1 MRPPSLH
8 RSMHLIVRSIATGL
22 TSLALAA
29 GLTAQQPTPAAPLP
43 PIRPSTGDTSPFR
56 QLELPTPNAF
66 RSASGMPGPLYWQQK
81 ADYNIR
87 VSLDTADHSIHGTEM
102 LTYTN
107 NSPDTLRYLW
117 IQVDENINSPDN
129 RMAVLQGPDP
139 NQEPGFHGGVTIEHL
154 NVVRPGAARGAT
166 TSAPLSFRVNST
178 MMRVDLDRPLA
189 PKGVVKLDIAWHHQI
204 PLNGRTGRTKQGN
217 LGWLYQVAEWY
228 PRMAVYDD
236 VRGWN
241 VDQYIGTGE
250 FYLDYGDFDVTI
262 TMPAG
267 FTVTA
272 TGVLQNPAEVL
283 PAMIRARLAA
293 AARSDTIVRIIRPD
307 EVGSAALLPAN
318 AGATR
323 TWKFH
328 ADNVHDFAWA
338 AAPNYLWDASSW
350 DGILMQAFYPPD
362 QIGSWRT
369 AADMTRHSI
378 KAHSRWF
385 HYPYPVATSA
395 QGPVGG
401 MEYPMMTFDDDQNE
415 KELYYTIAHEQGHEW
430 YPMIVGSQE
439 RLYPW
444 MDEGF
449 NTFIDW
455 FSFRDRYPTDTV
467 RIQSLEFGAMSAW
480 QKFLDRHLSE
490 SPIIEAHDRGNSAA
504 SGGWNAYGKPAV
516 ALHFLRE
523 QVLDS
528 TVFDRAFA
536 EYTRRWAFRHP
547 TPADFFRSI
556 DDGVG
561 EDLSWFWRSWFLR
574 TDHLDQ
580 SVDSVVVGTFRGAR
594 IAKLYLTSRREMV
607 APVEMRIT
615 NSDGSVRMLK
625 LPVETWLRGT
635 TAVVPLG
642 IAGDVVPVKIELDPR
657 KVYPDVDRT
666 NNTWTAPGGGH

>member
-1 MRPPSLH
+1 MRRPPRRMITLLGRTL
-8 RSMHLIVRSIATGL
+8 RSTVAVAWCSVA
-22 TSLALAA
+22 SLA
-29 GLTAQQPTPAAPLP
+29 AQQPATPASG
-43 PIRPSTGDTSPFR
+43 PIRASTSDTSPFR

-81 ADYNIR
+81 ADYDIK
-87 VSLDTADHSIHGTEM
+87 VSLDTADHTIHGVET

-117 IQVDENINSPDN
+117 IQVDENINAASN
-129 RMAVLQGPDP
+129 RMAIFANPARR
-139 NQEPGFHGGVTIEHL
+139 QEPGFTGGVSIERL
-154 NVVRPGAARGAT
+154 NVLRAGAGPRAAS
-166 TSAPLSFRVNST
+166 TSTALTYRINST
-178 MMRVDLDRPLA
+178 MMRVDLDRPL
-189 PKGVVKLDIAWHHQI
+189 PSKGVVRLDIAWHHQI
-204 PLNGRTGRTKQGN
+204 PANGRTGRTQQGA

-241 VDQYIGTGE
+241 TDQYIGNGE
-250 FYLDYGDFDVTI
+250 FYLEYGDFNVAI

-283 PAMIRARLAA
+283 PALIRTRLAA
-293 AARSDTIVRIIRPD
+293 AAHSDTIVRIIRPD
-307 EVGSAALLPAN
+307 EVGTPELLPAR
-318 AGATR
+318 AGASR
-323 TWKFH
+323 TWRFH
-328 ADNVHDFAWA
+328 AVNVRDFAWA
-338 AAPNYLWDASSW
+338 TAPNYLWDASSW
-350 DGILMQAFYPPD
+350 DGILMQAFYPPSE
-362 QIGSWRT
+362 IGSWRT
-369 AADMTRHSI
+369 AADMTRHSV

-455 FSFRDRYPTDTV
+455 FSFRDRYPTDTT
-467 RIQSLEFGAMSAW
+467 RIQSLEFGSMKAW
-480 QKFLDRHLSE
+480 QQFLARHASE
-490 SPIIEAHDRGNSAA
+490 SPIMEAADRGTSAA
-504 SGGWNAYGKPAV
+504 SGGWNAYGRPAV
-516 ALHFLRE
+516 GLHFLRE
-523 QVLDS
+523 QVVDS
-528 TVFDRAFA
+528 TAFDAAFA

-547 TPADFFRSI
+547 MPADFFRSI
-556 DDGVG
+556 NDGLG
-561 EDLSWFWRSWFLR
+561 EDLSWFWRSWFFR

-580 SVDSVVVGTFRGAR
+580 AIDSVQVVTKDGQATAT
-594 IAKLYLTSRREMV
+594 LYLSSRSEMI
-607 APVEMRIT
+607 APVELKIT
-615 NSDGSVRMLK
+615 GADGSVRTVK

-635 TAVVPLG
+635 VARWRTITPA
-642 IAGDVVPVKIELDPR
+642 AAVPVRVEIDPR
-657 KVYPDVDRT
+657 LVYPDVDRS
-666 NNTWTAPGGGH
+666 NNVWPATGGR

>member
-1 MRPPSLH
+1 MRLPL
-8 RSMHLIVRSIATGL
+8 LLGTVLLCAT
-22 TSLALAA
+22 AA
-29 GLTAQQPTPAAPLP
+29 TAQQTPAATAPG
-43 PIRPSTGDTSPFR
+43 PIRASTTDTNPFR
-56 QLELPTPNAF
+56 LLEITPPNAF

-81 ADYNIR
+81 ADYDIK
-87 VSLDTADHSIHGTEM
+87 VSLDTADHTIHGVET

-107 NSPDTLRYLW
+107 NSPDTLRYIW
-117 IQVDENINSPDN
+117 MQVDENINAPDN
-129 RMAVLQGPDP
+129 RMAILAGPP
-139 NQEPGFHGGVTIEHL
+139 RQAPEPGFHGGVTIEHL
-154 NVVRPGAARGAT
+154 KAVRRGAGAGTSVT
-166 TSAPLSFRVNST
+166 TTPLTYRVNST
-178 MMRVDLDRPLA
+178 MMRVDLDRPL
-189 PKGVVKLDIAWHHQI
+189 PPRGVARFDIAWHHQI
-204 PLNGRTGRTKQGN
+204 PQNGRTGRAKQGD

-241 VDQYIGTGE
+241 VDQYLGGGE
-250 FYLDYGDFDVTI
+250 FYLEYGDFNVAV

-283 PAMIRARLAA
+283 PAMIRTRLAA
-293 AARSDTIVRIIRPD
+293 AMHSDTIVRIITPD
-307 EVGSAALLPAN
+307 EIGAAALLPPR
-318 AGATR
+318 AGTTR
-323 TWKFH
+323 TWRFH
-328 ADNVHDFAWA
+328 AVNVRDFAWA
-338 AAPNYLWDASSW
+338 TAPNYAWDASSW
-350 DGILMQAFYPPD
+350 DGILMQAFYPPSE
-362 QIGSWRT
+362 IGSWRT
-369 AADMTRHSI
+369 AADMTRHSV

-455 FSFRDRYPTDTV
+455 FSFRDRYPTDTMRV
-467 RIQSLEFGAMSAW
+467 QSLEFGAMSAW
-480 QKFLDRHLSE
+480 QKFLATRAPE
-490 SPIIEAHDRGNSAA
+490 SPIMVPQDRESNGLM
-504 SGGWNAYGKPAV
+504 GGWNAYGRPAV
-516 ALHFLRE
+516 GLHFLRE

-528 TVFDRAFA
+528 TAFDAAFA
-536 EYTRRWAFRHP
+536 EYTRRWAFKHP

-556 DDGVG
+556 NDGVG

-580 SVDSVVVGTFRGAR
+580 AVDSVQVVTKDGTATAR
-594 IAKLYLTSRREMV
+594 IFLSSRREMV
-607 APVEMRIT
+607 APVELKIT
-615 NSDGSVRMLK
+615 GADGSVRTVK

-635 TAVVPLG
+635 VAAWRTQTTA
-642 IAGDVVPVKIELDPR
+642 AAAPVKVEIDPR
-657 KVYPDVDRT
+657 TVYPDVDRS
-666 NNTWTAPGGGH
+666 NNSWSRPATP